1 LIFLLFCGI
10 LIGRKAGMGMEKV
23 ITAERAL
30 NNAVASVEMEG
41 FHVSEETK
49 ELCIQVLNGQMDY
62 ATYLTLAKQRAGVA
76 V

>member
-1 LIFLLFCGI
+1 
-10 LIGRKAGMGMEKV
+10 MGMEKA

-49 ELCIQVLNGQMDY
+49 ELCIQVLNGQMDF
-62 ATYLTLAKQRAGVA
+62 ATYLALAKQRAGVA
-76 V
+76 A